1 MIHKL
6 NVNFVF
12 KWVLAAY
19 LQQVKGMLG
28 NVGIKEVC
36 VGIHRYNF
44 DEEGKPSNLCFS
56 EPVTENK
63 SMEASLTALNSAS

>member
-1 MIHKL
+1 M
-6 NVNFVF
+6 F
-12 KWVLAAY
+12 KWFLAAS

-44 DEEGKPSNLCFS
+44 YEVGKQSDLCFY

-63 SMEASLTALNSAS
+63 STKASLTALNSALEQF